1 VTQPTTRR
9 SSRTALDNR
18 ATLLLLRR

>member
-1 VTQPTTRR
+1 VTQPTTQR